1 MMDVQLYANQKS
13 SVMQQML
20 DTNVYQYTD
29 IVLLQKFLHVLIA
42 RKRRS
47 ALIAVSSVVSAA
59 PLPGMFVYASTKA
72 FVNYLVYAV

>member
-20 DTNVYQYTD
+20 DTNVYQYT
-29 IVLLQKFLHVLIA
+29 VLLQKFLHVLIA

>member
-20 DTNVYQYTD
+20 DTNVYQYT
-29 IVLLQKFLHVLIA
+29 VLLQKCLKVLIA